1 MRAILGT
8 VIALLLAA
16 LLATFL
22 LATPAG
28 ARALTVSLAWA
39 GGSTSA
45 DRLRDA
51 QAIVLLGG
59 RTARVHFAAQLH
71 RETQLPLLVSGKGT
85 GDHPFAAES
94 EKMAQI
100 LRDHYGIAVRW
111 LEKESLD
118 TEQNAAFSWCLAG
131 RQGIRRI
138 VLVTDA
144 HHMLRARAAFH
155 AAGFGPIL
163 PVPAPLPPRPAPP
176 APRALTLDDFRPDL
190 QRIQPASARA
200 LLEAGG
206 AALMLWKGWTGS
218 LAACP
223 LQPVEADAAA
233 SRSSQPRNSCIAP
246 DTGRDCSRVSQ

>member
-1 MRAILGT
+1 MRALLGT

-28 ARALTVSLAWA
+28 ARALAATLRWA
-39 GGSTSA
+39 GGSAPT
-45 DRLRDA
+45 DDLRDA

-71 RETQLPLLVSGKGT
+71 RQAQLPLLVSGKGT

-100 LRDHYGIAVRW
+100 LRDQYGIAVRW

-118 TEQNAAFSWCLAG
+118 TEQNAAYSWCVAG
-131 RQGIRRI
+131 RQGIRRV

-144 HHMLRARAAFH
+144 DHMLRARATFH

-163 PVPAPLPPRPAPP
+163 PAPAPMPPQPALPP
-176 APRALTLDDFRPDL
+176 LTPEDFRPDL
-190 QRIQPASARA
+190 RRIQPGSAHA
-200 LLEAGG
+200 LLEFGG

-218 LAACP
+218 VAACP
-223 LQPVEADAAA
+223 LQPADADAAA

>member
-1 MRAILGT
+1 MRAILGI
-8 VIALLLAA
+8 VITLLLAA

-28 ARALTVSLAWA
+28 ARALAASLDRA
-39 GGSTSA
+39 GGSTPT
-45 DRLRDA
+45 DRLQDA

-59 RTARVHFAAQLH
+59 RRARVHFAAQLH
-71 RETQLPLLVSGKGT
+71 RKTRLPLLVSGKGT

-100 LRDHYGIAVRW
+100 LRDEYGIAVRW

-155 AAGFGPIL
+155 AAGFAPIL
-163 PVPAPLPPRPAPP
+163 PVPAPMPPRPARPP
-176 APRALTLDDFRPDL
+176 LTLDDFRPDL
-190 QRIQPASARA
+190 QRIQPGSARA
-200 LLEAGG
+200 LLEGGG

-218 LAACP
+218 LAGCP
-223 LQPVEADAAA
+223 PQPVEANAAA

>member
-1 MRAILGT
+1 MRALLGT
-8 VIALLLAA
+8 VIALVLAA

-28 ARALTVSLAWA
+28 ARVAAASLAWA
-39 GGSTSA
+39 GGSTPTE
-45 DRLRDA
+45 RLQDA

-59 RTARVHFAAQLH
+59 RRARVHFAAQLH
-71 RETQLPLLVSGKGT
+71 RQTRLPLLVSGKGT

-100 LRDHYGIAVRW
+100 LREQYGITVRW

-118 TEQNAAFSWCLAG
+118 TEQNAAYAWCLAG
-131 RQGIRRI
+131 RQGIRHI
-138 VLVTDA
+138 VMVTDA

-163 PVPAPLPPRPAPP
+163 PVPAPMPPRPARPP
-176 APRALTLDDFRPDL
+176 LTLDDFRPDL
-190 QRIQPASARA
+190 QRIQPESARA

-223 LQPVEADAAA
+223 LQPVEANAAA